1 MGDVVLMWPNRGQS
15 SFIVTLNFETSSK
28 ILSYLCLSQ
37 LDNKYKMV
45 RKDFEVMAPV
55 GSYESLYAALQGGA
69 DSVYFGV
76 EGLNMRARSSANFT
90 LDDLK
95 NIVEVCSGKGVKT
108 YLTVNTVIYNNEL
121 EKMRQ
126 VIDCA
131 GAAGVTAII
140 ASDLAAIL
148 YAHSVGVEVH
158 ISTQCNITNYEA
170 VRFFAQYADVIVL
183 AREVVL
189 DQVME
194 IHRRIVEEG
203 LCGPKGDLI
212 KIEMFAHGALCMAVS
227 GKCYLSLHEKNASA
241 NRGACYQ
248 ICRRA
253 YTVRD
258 RDNEVELD
266 IENEYIMS
274 PKDLCTVGF
283 INKMMDAGIR
293 VFKIEGRARSA
304 EYVRTVC
311 ECYNEAINACLD
323 GSYAAEKI
331 KVWKERLAMVFNR
344 GFWDGYYLGQ
354 RLGEWS
360 EVYGSKATK
369 KKVLLGKVTNYFTNL
384 QVGEFKLESFDLN
397 VGDEILIQG
406 PTTGTIQMAVQQM
419 RVDLKPVEK
428 VDKGTL
434 FSIQVPE
441 KIRRGDK
448 LYKWVDTTPELMQ

>member
-1 MGDVVLMWPNRGQS
+1 
-15 SFIVTLNFETSSK
+15 
-28 ILSYLCLSQ
+28 
-37 LDNKYKMV
+37 
-45 RKDFEVMAPV
+45 
-55 GSYESLYAALQGGA
+55 
-69 DSVYFGV
+69 
-76 EGLNMRARSSANFT
+76 
-90 LDDLK
+90 
-95 NIVEVCSGKGVKT
+95 
-108 YLTVNTVIYNNEL
+108 
-121 EKMRQ
+121 MRQ

-131 GAAGVTAII
+131 GEAGVTAII

-148 YAHSVGVEVH
+148 YARSVGVEVH
-158 ISTQCNITNYEA
+158 ISTQCNVTNFEV

-189 DQVME
+189 EQVME
-194 IHRRIVEEG
+194 IHRRIVGED
-203 LCGPKGDLI
+203 LRGPNGGLI

-241 NRGACYQ
+241 NRGACNQ

-253 YTVRD
+253 YTVKD
-258 RDNEVELD
+258 RENEVELD

-274 PKDLCTVGF
+274 PKDLCTIGF
-283 INKMMDAGIR
+283 INKMIDAGVR

-311 ECYNEAINACLD
+311 ECYNEAINAYLD
-323 GSYAAEKI
+323 DTYSADKI
-331 KVWKERLAMVFNR
+331 RIWKKRLATVFNR
-344 GFWDGYYLGQ
+344 GFWNGYYLGQ

-369 KKVLLGKVTNYFTNL
+369 KKILLGKVTNYFTNL
-384 QVGEFKLESFDLN
+384 QVEEFKLESFDLK

-406 PTTGTIQMAVQQM
+406 PTTGTIQMKVPEI
-419 RVDLKPVEK
+419 RVDLQPVEK
-428 VDKGTL
+428 VEKGIL
-434 FSIQVPE
+434 FSVQVPG

>member
-1 MGDVVLMWPNRGQS
+1 M
-15 SFIVTLNFETSSK
+15 I
-28 ILSYLCLSQ
+28 
-37 LDNKYKMV
+37 

-90 LDDLK
+90 LEDLK
-95 NIVEVCSGKGVKT
+95 NIVSICAEKGVKT
-108 YLTVNTVIYNNEL
+108 YLTVNTVIYNNDL
-121 EKMRQ
+121 EKMRS
-126 VIDCA
+126 VIDGA
-131 GAAGVTAII
+131 GEAGVTAII

-158 ISTQCNITNYEA
+158 ISTQCNVTNFEA

-189 DQVME
+189 EQVME
-194 IHRRIVEEG
+194 IHRQILENDLR
-203 LCGPKGDLI
+203 GPKGELV

-253 YTVRD
+253 YTVKD
-258 RDNEVELD
+258 RENEVELD

-283 INKMMDAGIR
+283 VNKMIDAGVR

-311 ECYNEAINACLD
+311 ECYNEAIFACLD
-323 GSYAAEKI
+323 NTYTADRIQE
-331 KVWKERLAMVFNR
+331 WKARLATVFNR

-360 EVYGSKATK
+360 EVYGSKAEK
-369 KKVLLGKVTNYFTNL
+369 KKILLGKVTNYFANL
-384 QVGEFKLESFDLN
+384 QVGEFKIESFDLH
-397 VGDEILIQG
+397 VGEEILIQG
-406 PTTGTIQMAVQQM
+406 PTTGTLQTKVEEI
-419 RVDLKPVEK
+419 RVDLAPVEK
-428 VDKGTL
+428 VDKGML
-434 FSIQVPE
+434 CSIQVPE
-441 KIRRGDK
+441 KVRRGDK
-448 LYKWVDTTPELMQ
+448 IYKWVDTTPELMQ

>member
-1 MGDVVLMWPNRGQS
+1 MR
-15 SFIVTLNFETSSK
+15 FIYFTFVFQMDEVMT
-28 ILSYLCLSQ
+28 
-37 LDNKYKMV
+37 

-90 LDDLK
+90 LEDLK
-95 NIVEVCSGKGVKT
+95 NIVSVCSEKGVKT
-108 YLTVNTVIYNNEL
+108 YLTVNTVIYNQEL

-131 GAAGVTAII
+131 GEAGVTAII

-148 YAHSVGVEVH
+148 YARSVGVEVH
-158 ISTQCNITNYEA
+158 ISTQCNVTNFEV

-189 DQVME
+189 EQVME
-194 IHRRIVEEG
+194 IHRRIVGED
-203 LCGPKGDLI
+203 LRGPNGGLI

-241 NRGACYQ
+241 NRGACNQ

-253 YTVRD
+253 YTVKD
-258 RDNEVELD
+258 RENEVELD

-274 PKDLCTVGF
+274 PKDLCTIGF
-283 INKMMDAGIR
+283 IN
-293 VFKIEGRARSA
+293 KIEGRARSA

-311 ECYNEAINACLD
+311 ECYNEAINAYLD
-323 GSYAAEKI
+323 DTYSADKI
-331 KVWKERLAMVFNR
+331 RIWKKRLATVFNR
-344 GFWDGYYLGQ
+344 GFWNGYYLGQ

-369 KKVLLGKVTNYFTNL
+369 KKILLGKVTNYFTNL
-384 QVGEFKLESFDLN
+384 QVAEFKLESFDLK

-406 PTTGTIQMAVQQM
+406 PTTGTIQMKVPEI
-419 RVDLKPVEK
+419 RVDLQPVEK
-428 VDKGTL
+428 VEKGIL
-434 FSIQVPE
+434 FSVQVPG

>member
-1 MGDVVLMWPNRGQS
+1 MRAELKFSVFDMM
-15 SFIVTLNFETSSK
+15 K
-28 ILSYLCLSQ
+28 
-37 LDNKYKMV
+37 

-90 LDDLK
+90 LDDLR
-95 NIVEVCSGKGVKT
+95 NIVSVCSEKGVKT

-121 EKMRQ
+121 DKMRQ

-131 GAAGVTAII
+131 GEAGVTAII

-158 ISTQCNITNYEA
+158 ISTQCNITNFEA

-189 DQVME
+189 EQVME
-194 IHRRIVEEG
+194 IHRQIIDNDLR
-203 LCGPKGDLI
+203 GPRGELI

-241 NRGACYQ
+241 NRGACNQ

-253 YTVRD
+253 YTVKD
-258 RDNEVELD
+258 RDNEIELD

-274 PKDLCTVGF
+274 PKDLCTIGF
-283 INKMMDAGIR
+283 VNKMIDAGIR

-311 ECYNEAINACLD
+311 ECYNEAITACLENTYSAD
-323 GSYAAEKI
+323 RIED
-331 KVWKERLAMVFNR
+331 WKARLSTVFNR
-344 GFWDGYYLGQ
+344 GFWNGYYLGQ

-360 EVYGSKATK
+360 EVYGSMATK

-384 QVGEFKLESFDLN
+384 QVGEFKLESFDLQA
-397 VGDEILIQG
+397 GDEILIQG
-406 PTTGTIQMAVQQM
+406 PTTGTIQMKVPEI
-419 RVDLKPVEK
+419 RVDMKPVEK
-428 VDKGTL
+428 IDKGTV
-434 FSIQVPE
+434 FSMQVGE
-441 KIRRGDK
+441 KVRRGDK
-448 LYKWVDTTPELMQ
+448 LYKWVDTIPELMQ

>member
-1 MGDVVLMWPNRGQS
+1 M
-15 SFIVTLNFETSSK
+15 I
-28 ILSYLCLSQ
+28 
-37 LDNKYKMV
+37 

-90 LDDLK
+90 LEDLK
-95 NIVEVCSGKGVKT
+95 NIVSICAEKGVKT

-121 EKMRQ
+121 EKMRS
-126 VIDCA
+126 VIDGA
-131 GAAGVTAII
+131 GEAGVTAII

-158 ISTQCNITNYEA
+158 ISTQCNVTNFEA

-189 DQVME
+189 EQVME
-194 IHRRIVEEG
+194 IHRQILENDLR
-203 LCGPKGDLI
+203 GPKGELV

-253 YTVRD
+253 YTVKD
-258 RDNEVELD
+258 RENEVELD

-283 INKMMDAGIR
+283 VNKMIDAGVR

-311 ECYNEAINACLD
+311 ECYNEAIFACLD
-323 GSYAAEKI
+323 NTYTADRIQE
-331 KVWKERLAMVFNR
+331 WKARLATVFNR

-360 EVYGSKATK
+360 EVYGSKAEK
-369 KKVLLGKVTNYFTNL
+369 KKILLGKVTNYFANL
-384 QVGEFKLESFDLN
+384 QVGEFKIESFDLH
-397 VGDEILIQG
+397 VGEEILIQG
-406 PTTGTIQMAVQQM
+406 PTTGTLQTKVEEI
-419 RVDLKPVEK
+419 RVDLAPVEK
-428 VDKGTL
+428 VDKGML
-434 FSIQVPE
+434 CSIQVPE
-441 KIRRGDK
+441 KVRRGDK
-448 LYKWVDTTPELMQ
+448 IYKWVDTTPELMQ

>member
-1 MGDVVLMWPNRGQS
+1 M
-15 SFIVTLNFETSSK
+15 I
-28 ILSYLCLSQ
+28 
-37 LDNKYKMV
+37 

-90 LDDLK
+90 LEDLK
-95 NIVEVCSGKGVKT
+95 NIVSICAEKGVKT

-121 EKMRQ
+121 EKMRN
-126 VIDCA
+126 VIDGA
-131 GAAGVTAII
+131 GEAGVTAII

-158 ISTQCNITNYEA
+158 ISTQCNVTNFEA

-189 DQVME
+189 EQVME
-194 IHRRIVEEG
+194 IHRQILENDLR
-203 LCGPKGDLI
+203 GPKGELV

-253 YTVRD
+253 YTVKD
-258 RDNEVELD
+258 RENEVELD

-283 INKMMDAGIR
+283 VNKMIDAGVR

-311 ECYNEAINACLD
+311 ECYNEAIFACLD
-323 GSYAAEKI
+323 NTYTADRIQE
-331 KVWKERLAMVFNR
+331 WKARLATVFNR

-360 EVYGSKATK
+360 EVYGSKAEK
-369 KKVLLGKVTNYFTNL
+369 KKILLGKVTNYFANL
-384 QVGEFKLESFDLN
+384 QVGEFKIESFDLH
-397 VGDEILIQG
+397 VGEEILIQG
-406 PTTGTIQMAVQQM
+406 PTTGTLQMKVEEI
-419 RVDLKPVEK
+419 RVDLAPVEK
-428 VDKGTL
+428 VEKGML
-434 FSIQVPE
+434 CSIQVPE
-441 KIRRGDK
+441 KVRRGDK
-448 LYKWVDTTPELMQ
+448 IYKWVDTTPELMQ